1 MPEES
6 PDLAKIANVLG
17 LLLTREMNRSAAV
30 ATLRSCGFST
40 REIAGLIGST
50 EGSVRAM
57 LSQSRKKVAGE
68 RSTKDSDG

>member
-1 MPEES
+1 MPDES
-6 PDLAKIANVLG
+6 SDLAKIANILG
-17 LLLTREMNRSAAV
+17 LLLTREMNRSATV
-30 ATLRSCGFST
+30 TTLHSCGFGT